1 MEEPDLKPRCGG
13 KIRFPAPKNMENN
26 VKPIMMERR
35 LSLTV
40 FTPAA
45 LTKMKGKCCYHH
57 TPDSSDSAII
67 LTSQTRKGGT
77 LL

>member
-1 MEEPDLKPRCGG
+1 
-13 KIRFPAPKNMENN
+13 
-26 VKPIMMERR
+26 MMERR

-77 LL
+77 FKFHRNFLFHYFSHRKSLNSTVIYDYL